1 MGHRDA
7 WKGTSYGRRRAKAKS
22 TKKVLDRKTVFG
34 YLAVTSVVR
43 PDCWVLTER
52 ERADMEHDDKSQVGT
67 MPGRTIVAICL
78 FARL

>member
-1 MGHRDA
+1 VIENREVERNAGV
-7 WKGTSYGRRRAKAKS
+7 KEPLEKI
-22 TKKVLDRKTVFG
+22 VLDRKAISS

-43 PDCWVLTER
+43 PVCWVLTER